1 MEMASPS
8 CEGALKTWQYLGDLH
23 HTSTTTAATTT
34 FISTSFGEREPLTG
48 ALANR
53 RPQIEIIF
61 PARTTMHVGMNLFI
75 SRGLQPQTWRWFRP
89 PVSAPPPRPPPLFPT
104 SLGKTCLWR
113 GLRPARAFRCSVFFI
128 VPAGSRMWLALCIWI
143 GYFFVAGS
151 RWRLAP
157 PVPHYASGSDIFS
170 LQAQG
175 GGSPHLSLTVFTQFA
190 GAAVMSLPPPL
201 HGPENEQP
209 SQPFFGTELQ
219 YGPICQVKR
228 PCPRGTLT
236 KEDVAF
242 LKAEYGCSAS
252 VRCRDPKNDQTREV
266 IVSCRVG
273 GLLENTAGVS
283 AVKINVFFKGPCI
296 LMFRL
301 VHIFWYLRVR
311 KDPLGPEVATFQP
324 QGAPFDP
331 ETGQV
336 FNLKGQLFRLKGQLF
351 RLKGQLFCLKGP
363 LFRLKGELFS
373 LKGHHS
379 ATFQPEEAHF
389 GAEGSIQT
397 RMVMFS
403 MS

>member
-113 GLRPARAFRCSVFFI
+113 GLRPARAFRCSVFSLSLL
-128 VPAGSRMWLALCIWI
+128 ARGCGS
-143 GYFFVAGS
+143 
-151 RWRLAP
+151 
-157 PVPHYASGSDIFS
+157 HYASGSDIFS

-209 SQPFFGTELQ
+209 SQPFFGSELQ
-219 YGPICQVKR
+219 YGPICQLKR

-242 LKAEYGCSAS
+242 LKAQYGCSAA
-252 VRCRDPKNDQTREV
+252 VRCRDPKNDKTREV

-283 AVKINVFFKGPCI
+283 AVKINVFSKALASLCFALYTFSGTFGFERTPSGPK
-296 LMFRL
+296 
-301 VHIFWYLRVR
+301 W
-311 KDPLGPEVATFQP
+311 P
-324 QGAPFDP
+324 
-331 ETGQV
+331 
-336 FNLKGQLFRLKGQLF
+336 
-351 RLKGQLFCLKGP
+351 
-363 LFRLKGELFS
+363 LFS
-373 LKGHHS
+373 LKGPHS
-379 ATFQPEEAHF
+379 TPKPAK
-389 GAEGSIQT
+389 
-397 RMVMFS
+397 FS
-403 MS
+403 T